1 MTKPFGLN
9 LDAEGLKFSAKPG
22 LRVIFRSSVRTTR
35 KIENFRVFAAR
46 STHDA
51 DHLVI
56 DSIECW
62 IAFCRM
68 IVSEHSI
75 RRNKYMSR
83 RQQTPKQSEQFC
95 AEKLARRGVSR
106 VPTHTA
112 GTKMRLSVGNQVIKP
127 RESAVPLGTHRML
140 LSSVSANYRKLPAH
154 GPASLELVEAT
165 LTPSS
170 SIHSSDPNR

>member
-1 MTKPFGLN
+1 M
-9 LDAEGLKFSAKPG
+9 FSAKPG
-22 LRVIFRSSVRTTR
+22 LRLIFRSGVRTTR

-51 DHLVI
+51 DYWVI

-62 IAFCRM
+62 MAFCRM

-75 RRNKYMSR
+75 RRDKYMSR

-106 VPTHTA
+106 VPTYTA
-112 GTKMRLSVGNQVIKP
+112 GIKMRLPVGN
-127 RESAVPLGTHRML
+127 
-140 LSSVSANYRKLPAH
+140 
-154 GPASLELVEAT
+154 
-165 LTPSS
+165 
-170 SIHSSDPNR
+170 